1 MTHVL
6 LLVLLGLVAGALS
19 GLIGIGGGIIIV
31 PALVLLFGFS
41 QITAQGTALA
51 TLIPPVGLLAA
62 YAYYREGAI
71 DLHAAIWIAAG
82 FLIGGFFGA
91 KIATAIPVNL
101 LTKGFALLLV
111 FIALK
116 LWFGG
121 AH

>member
-6 LLVLLGLVAGALS
+6 LLLLLGLLAGALS

-41 QITAQGTALA
+41 QTTAQGTALA

-62 YAYYREGAI
+62 FAYYKEGAI
-71 DLHAAIWIAAG
+71 DIWAAVWIAAG

-91 KIATAIPVNL
+91 KLATMIPVKL
-101 LTKGFALLLV
+101 MTKGFAVLLV
-111 FIALK
+111 GIAIK
-116 LWFGG
+116 LWFTK
-121 AH
+121 